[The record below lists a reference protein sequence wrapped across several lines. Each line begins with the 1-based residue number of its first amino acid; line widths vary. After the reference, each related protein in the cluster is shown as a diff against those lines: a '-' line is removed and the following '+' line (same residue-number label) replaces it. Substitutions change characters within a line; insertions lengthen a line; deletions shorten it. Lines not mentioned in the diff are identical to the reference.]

1 MDFKGRRWK
10 AEIREQGAN
19 VKKWVNG
26 PDLTENTPAG
36 VLGSIRP
43 QLQGSG

>member
-26 PDLTENTPAG
+26 PDSIYNTPAG
-36 VLGSIRP
+36 ILGSIRP
-43 QLQGSG
+43 QLQGSD